1 MGANLLVA
9 CPAERAISASAHKG
23 SGHAITPL
31 PLGDRAAHRFDHARK
46 FVAGNVGECD
56 VGIMTHPA
64 MPVTAADPGR
74 GNANDGA
81 GGGRGWVRH
90 RLDGERALKLGVEGG
105 FQDSGG
111 RGGHP
116 AIWDG
121 L

>member
-9 CPAERAISASAHKG
+9 SLAERANSASAYKG

-31 PLGDRAAHRFDHARK
+31 PLGDFAPHRFDHTRK
-46 FVAGNVGECD
+46 FVAGNVGEHD
-56 VGIMTHPA
+56 VGIVTHPA

-81 GGGRGWVRH
+81 GGGRGRVRH

-105 FQDSGG
+105 LQESGG
-111 RGGHP
+111 MDGGWSP
-116 AIWDG
+116 KERP
-121 L
+121 